1 MKCQWISTEVS
12 TRKIVSCG
20 FCRSCFGSPG
30 PFRPE
35 FPRHVL
41 AKVVFAVIRVISA
54 VFLKAHGRLAWGGLT
69 ISTRMCWLVDSTIA
83 LLTTVLHYPFSNMY
97 SYLNSSLV
105 YIYVYNLN
113 GNMWRRECPKLFF
126 SMEGGIPHRDTPG
139 TFLFINLIRNI
150 SNSFQIMQFH
160 SK

>member
-1 MKCQWISTEVS
+1 MDPTCVLS
-12 TRKIVSCG
+12 RCG
-20 FCRSCFGSPG
+20 
-30 PFRPE
+30 
-35 FPRHVL
+35 HILVL
-41 AKVVFAVIRVISA
+41 QLCKLHFLRFVHLSIGRRYITIIVFAVIRVISA

-105 YIYVYNLN
+105 YINAYSLN
-113 GNMWRRECPKLFF
+113 GNMWGRECPKLFF

-139 TFLFINLIRNI
+139 TFLFLI
-150 SNSFQIMQFH
+150 
-160 SK
+160 